1 MLKAKKLH
9 PNAKLPTKA
18 NKTDAGFDLY
28 ALDSNIVL
36 SSNSCCDSNGTTV
49 ATKIKTG
56 ISLEI
61 PEGYYGL
68 ILDRSSVGSKLIKTL
83 GGVIDCGYRGD
94 ITVCL
99 ANLSNF
105 DYMVEAGDK
114 IAQIVIN
121 KVEFDS
127 IEEVDELSDSERG
140 EKGFGS
146 SGQ

>member
-99 ANLSNF
+99 ANLSNLSF
-105 DYMVEAGDK
+105 SIASWFALAFSCFSFSRRKLTCLSLSLDK
-114 IAQIVIN
+114 RSVSLLA
-121 KVEFDS
+121 KGS
-127 IEEVDELSDSERG
+127 KRG
-140 EKGFGS
+140 
-146 SGQ
+146 